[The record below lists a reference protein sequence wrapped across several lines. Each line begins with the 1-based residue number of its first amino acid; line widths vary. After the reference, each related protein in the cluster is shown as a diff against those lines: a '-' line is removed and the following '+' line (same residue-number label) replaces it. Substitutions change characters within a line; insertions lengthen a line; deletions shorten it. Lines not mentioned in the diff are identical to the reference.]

1 MRGKRLLVL
10 LTFNEIEALP
20 KIFDRI
26 PLKAADETIAIDGGS
41 QDGTVAFLES
51 KGVKVLKQP
60 RRGRGVAF
68 RLALEASD
76 AETICYYSPDG
87 NEDPDDI
94 PKVFEKLEK
103 DGSDLVVAS
112 RMMRGAYNEE
122 DVHWWRPRKW
132 VNQLFTL
139 AANLVW
145 NRGPYVEDTING
157 FRVVRAESMRRCRC
171 DADGFPIEYQMS
183 IRMMKLGFA
192 IGELATHEYPRLGGQ
207 STAHSW
213 PTGVVFVKTLL
224 RELSMG
230 RGVEDAKAQSEI
242 GTMNA

>member
-1 MRGKRLLVL
+1 VRGKRLLVL
-10 LTFNEIEALP
+10 LTYNEFEALP
-20 KIFDRI
+20 KIFDRL
-26 PLKAADETIAIDGGS
+26 PLSAADEVLAVDGGS
-41 QDGTVAFLES
+41 TDGTIEFLRS
-51 KGVKVLKQP
+51 KGVKVLGQP

-68 RLALEASD
+68 RLALEAAD

-94 PKVFEKLEK
+94 PRLFQKIEAEGL
-103 DGSDLVVAS
+103 DLVVAS
-112 RMMRGAYNEE
+112 RMMKGAYNEE

-139 AANLVW
+139 AANLLW

-157 FRVVRAESMRRCRC
+157 FRAVRADSLRRCAC

-183 IRMMKLGFA
+183 IRMMKLGFVT
-192 IGELATHEYPRLGGQ
+192 GELPTHEYPRLGGH

-213 PTGVVFVKTLL
+213 PTGVAFVKTLV
-224 RELSMG
+224 RELSLG
-230 RGVEDAKAQSEI
+230 RGVQKSAIQPVYI
-242 GTMNA
+242 Q

>member
-20 KIFDRI
+20 KIFDRL
-26 PLKAADETIAIDGGS
+26 PLSAADEVLAVDGGS
-41 QDGTVAFLES
+41 KDGTVEFLQS
-51 KGVKVLKQP
+51 KGVKVVSQP

-68 RLALEASD
+68 RLVLELTD

-87 NEDPDDI
+87 NEDPEDI
-94 PKVFEKLEK
+94 PKIFEKIESE
-103 DGSDLVVAS
+103 GQDLVVAS
-112 RMMRGAYNEE
+112 RMMKGAYNEE

-139 AANLVW
+139 AANLIW

-157 FRVVRAESMRRCRC
+157 FRVVRADSLRRCAC

-183 IRMMKLGFA
+183 IRMMKLGLV
-192 IGELATHEYPRLGGQ
+192 IGEMPTHEYPRLGGQ

-224 RELSMG
+224 RELRMG
-230 RGVEDAKAQSEI
+230 RGVTVSNSEKVELSAH
-242 GTMNA
+242 G